1 MANNGS
7 PHSHQR
13 LATIVVAENLH
24 PRRTRM
30 LGLASGQRRAV
41 LCNPLVSTAEAFQV
55 CLRTVDCIPPM
66 HVGKRSIFFACRVL
80 AYVVRDCREFNEREL
95 LRLKPG
101 RAVKLW
107 AVPVSVVCGFD
118 ETARVV
124 EGGGL

>member
-1 MANNGS
+1 MVAPILTSALQPLSWLKTSIPDERECSALPVANGEPCFAILLYRPPKRS
-7 PHSHQR
+7 KWRP
-13 LATIVVAENLH
+13 
-24 PRRTRM
+24 
-30 LGLASGQRRAV
+30 
-41 LCNPLVSTAEAFQV
+41 
-55 CLRTVDCIPPM
+55 RTVDCIPPM